1 MLACLS
7 ILWLLSL
14 CSAGLDQVVGQ
25 RGWLHFSMSLHLIAC
40 VKCRKRPGCLIDL
53 LCVVFANMHILAG
66 SFSKPHLFSPSKA
79 CGGCFSLGTDSKVMY
94 GKSYLNICIQLGNT
108 LVLECYPGR
117 LSKKGVFVGLDF
129 AAVILNYCEAGRAV
143 CEADKWWHW
152 SHVEDLSRSLRTSI
166 TDQHLRKCRFG
177 S

>member
-1 MLACLS
+1 MACLS

-14 CSAGLDQVVGQ
+14 RSSVLDQVIGQ
-25 RGWLHFSMSLHLIAC
+25 RSWLHFSLSLH

-53 LCVVFANMHILAG
+53 LFVVFANMHILAD

-108 LVLECYPGR
+108 LVLECYPRR

-129 AAVILNYCEAGRAV
+129 AAVILNYCKAGRVV
-143 CEADKWWHW
+143 CEADK
-152 SHVEDLSRSLRTSI
+152 
-166 TDQHLRKCRFG
+166 
-177 S
+177 